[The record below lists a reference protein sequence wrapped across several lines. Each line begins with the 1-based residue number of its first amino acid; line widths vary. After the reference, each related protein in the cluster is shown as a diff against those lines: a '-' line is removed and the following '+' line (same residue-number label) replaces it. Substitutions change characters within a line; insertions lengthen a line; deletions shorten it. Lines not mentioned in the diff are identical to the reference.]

1 MDKTKKNSNLGLA
14 VLVIG
19 YLTLIAWAL
28 GIFISVEIGIGWQ
41 SYTAVGLFGLFFI
54 ASGIVFLISLIFNIK
69 ESRENNHMSR
79 GLIHTIISFPPIAF
93 CYLAILIK
101 ALTEG
106 H

>member
-1 MDKTKKNSNLGLA
+1 MDMKKRNKNLGLV

-19 YLTLIAWAL
+19 YLTLIFWAL
-28 GIFISVEIGIGWQ
+28 GIFISVEIGIGWE

-69 ESRENNHMSR
+69 ESREKNRMSR
-79 GLIHTIISFPPIAF
+79 GLILTIVSFPPIAF

>member
-1 MDKTKKNSNLGLA
+1 MGLAKRNNNLGLA

-19 YLTLIAWAL
+19 YLTLIFWAL
-28 GIFISVEIGIGWQ
+28 GIFISVEIGIGWE
-41 SYTAVGLFGLFFI
+41 SYTAVGLFGLLLI

-69 ESRENNHMSR
+69 ESRENNRMSR
-79 GLIHTIISFPPIAF
+79 GLILTIVSFPPIAF
-93 CYLAILIK
+93 CYLAIFVK

>member
-14 VLVIG
+14 VLIIG
-19 YLTLIAWAL
+19 YLTLIFWAL
-28 GIFISVEIGIGWQ
+28 GIFIRVKIGIGWE
-41 SYTAVGLFGLFFI
+41 SYTAVGFFGLFLI
-54 ASGIVFLISLIFNIK
+54 SSGIVFLISLIFNIK
-69 ESRENNHMSR
+69 ESRENNRMSR

>member
-93 CYLAILIK
+93 CYLTILIR